1 MALIAALLASHGRDS
16 GFSILETLARRC
28 PMTSSTVESFKPF
41 ASDARQTRQVQWWE
55 RFLMALMRALAGCA
69 T

>member
-1 MALIAALLASHGRDS
+1 
-16 GFSILETLARRC
+16 
-28 PMTSSTVESFKPF
+28 MTSSTVEPLTPF
-41 ASDARQTRQVQWWE
+41 VSEARQTRRGPWWE